1 MEYEEDEETK
11 AKGADRK
18 DIKVLSIDYKGQA
31 SGGRNDQQESLKF
44 YNFFS
49 FFIVHR

>member
-31 SGGRNDQQESLKF
+31 SGGRNDQQESLKL
-44 YNFFS
+44 YNSSHFS
-49 FFIVHR
+49 